1 MENEKDLSVAEEEVI
16 PEELVAIEGLP
27 EQPAME
33 TPPEDEKKSGKLT
46 KFLFAL
52 KRFFSNPANVILIIF
67 FVVLAFFIFYPLVM
81 LVVDTFMVSSVTE
94 IGYGVK
100 LNSFTG
106 LWWKRMLFSNV
117 SVMYFW
123 EPLGNSI
130 LMSLFASLIAI
141 LYGGIV
147 AFFITRTNMKGK
159 KIVST
164 VFVFPYIMPSWTLA
178 TFWQNFWQN
187 PNIGTGVGGMVY
199 NLTGLCVPE
208 GFVYGLFP
216 CAIVLGLHYAP
227 FAYILIGGI
236 LRNMDANLEE
246 AATIL
251 HASRAKIIW
260 RITLPIV
267 LPALVSTFLLVFSS
281 SMSAYAVPRYL
292 GGGNFFVLT
301 TYMKQFMG
309 SGYYGQGYIM
319 SLVMIILGVGIL
331 LANQYVT
338 GKRKSFT
345 TVSGKSGQI
354 SYINLKWNKWVSC
367 VVFCFLALFFAVVPL
382 VTFALESCCV
392 RPGDYSN
399 LTLEYWISKEPT
411 SSENGLKGLFFEP
424 QVWSAF
430 GNSILLSFLCAII
443 AGSSGILI
451 GYAVARRRGSHLA
464 KSVDSFAFLPY
475 LLPSIALGGAF
486 LTMATTFGLANSFLI
501 LVIIGAIKYLPMAS
515 RSGINAMLQLSGEIE
530 EAAVIVGVPWWKRMI
545 RIIFPIQKS
554 TFISGYLLPFT
565 SCMRELSLFV
575 LLVAPSTQLL
585 ATLLDEWMLWWTQ
598 SANALNLLIIITVLG
613 VNLLVNLLTGASI
626 DKGVGG

>member
-1 MENEKDLSVAEEEVI
+1 MDSDINTNAVI
-16 PEELVAIEGLP
+16 PQPDFQGEPQEEKQATKW
-27 EQPAME
+27 Q
-33 TPPEDEKKSGKLT
+33 KLWY
-46 KFLFAL
+46 KVRSFFA
-52 KRFFSNPANVILIIF
+52 NPANVILVIF
-67 FVVLAFFIFYPLVM
+67 LLVLSFFIFYPLFM
-81 LVVDTFMVSSVTE
+81 LFYDTFVVSSIQE
-94 IGYGVK
+94 MFFGVK
-100 LNSFTG
+100 YGSFTG
-106 LWWKRMLFSNV
+106 LWWHRMIASDV
-117 SVMYFW
+117 ATTYFW
-123 EPLGNSI
+123 VPLGNSI
-130 LMSLFASLIAI
+130 LMSLLASLIAI

-159 KIVST
+159 KIVSA

-178 TFWQNFWQN
+178 TFWRNFWQN
-187 PNIGTGVGGMVY
+187 PNIGSHVGGMVY

-208 GFVYGLFP
+208 GFVYGLVP
-216 CAIVLGLHYAP
+216 SALVLGLHYAP

-251 HASRAKIIW
+251 HASRWKIIY

-281 SMSAYAVPRYL
+281 SMSAYAVPQYL
-292 GGGNFFVLT
+292 SGGKFYVLT
-301 TYMKQFMG
+301 TYMKQFINN
-309 SGYYGQGYIM
+309 GYYGQGYIM
-319 SLVMIILGVGIL
+319 GLVMIILGVGIL

-367 VVFCFLALFFAVVPL
+367 VIFCILALFFAVMPL

-392 RPGDYSN
+392 VAGDYST
-399 LTLEYWISKEPT
+399 LTLDYWISKT
-411 SSENGLKGLFFEP
+411 AVQQNGIKGLFFE
-424 QVWSAF
+424 QQIWSAF
-430 GNSILLSFLCAII
+430 GNSLLLSFLCAII
-443 AGSSGILI
+443 AGTSGILI
-451 GYAVARRRGSHLA
+451 GYAVAKRRGTKLA
-464 KSVDSFAFLPY
+464 KGVDSLAFLPY

-486 LTMATTFGLANSFLI
+486 LTMATVFGIAKSFII
-501 LVIIGAIKYLPMAS
+501 LVLVGAIKYLPFAS

-530 EAAVIVGVPWWKRMI
+530 EAAVIVGVPWWKRML

-554 TFISGYLLPFT
+554 TFMSGYLLPFT

-575 LLVAPSTQLL
+575 LLVGPSTMLM
-585 ATLLDEWMLWWTQ
+585 ATLLDEWSAWWPQ
-598 SANALNLLIIITVLG
+598 SANALNLLIIVTV
-613 VNLLVNLLTGASI
+613 LLVNFIVNKLTGASI